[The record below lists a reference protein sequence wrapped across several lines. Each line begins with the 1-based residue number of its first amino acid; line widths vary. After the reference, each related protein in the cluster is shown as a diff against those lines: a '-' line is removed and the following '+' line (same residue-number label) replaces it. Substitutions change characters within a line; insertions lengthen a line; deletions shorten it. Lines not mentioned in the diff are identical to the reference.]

1 MADIGAIRVGRFRL
15 ESIDVLRGLVM
26 ILMALGH
33 TRDFLGVTSVNPTDP
48 AQTTMPL
55 FFTRWIPHWE
65 VLPNAETAD

>member
-1 MADIGAIRVGRFRL
+1 
-15 ESIDVLRGLVM
+15 M